1 MTISDYAENKIL
13 DAVFTNASFAVAAVY
28 VKLHTADPGE
38 VGTTAAA
45 GNTTRQAATFSAAAS
60 GATSNTNTITW
71 TSVSTTEVYHSISLW
86 DNVSAGN
93 CLWTGQLTATK
104 SVNSGDTFVIAIGD
118 LDVTLD

>member
-13 DAVFTNASFAVAAVY
+13 DAIFTNASFAVAAVY

-38 VGTTAAA
+38 AGTTAAA
-45 GNTTRQAATFSAAAS
+45 GNTVRQTSAFATAAS
-60 GATSNTNTITW
+60 GATSNTAALTW
-71 TSVSTTEVYHSISLW
+71 TSVSTTEVYSHISLW

-93 CLWTGQLTATK
+93 CLWTGPLTATK